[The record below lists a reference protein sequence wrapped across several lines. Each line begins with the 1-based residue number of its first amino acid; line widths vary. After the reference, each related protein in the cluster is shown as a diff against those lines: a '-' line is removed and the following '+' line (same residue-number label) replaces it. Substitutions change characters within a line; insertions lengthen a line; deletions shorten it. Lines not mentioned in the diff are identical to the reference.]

1 MQVHLTQ
8 LIERRA
14 ITPCAFALM
23 LQPAVE
29 ALALM
34 RDRQGNTP
42 TGSVTADSFLID
54 CDTRTIEVRPVG
66 LEPHTGGQATDV
78 AAYGQVLSHML
89 ASMPVRH
96 KRIAR
101 IALMCTDGQLT
112 RWEDARLA
120 LERSESNVI
129 YWALIALIALLLTL
143 LAWLN
148 HTC

>member
-1 MQVHLTQ
+1 MQVPLTR

-14 ITPCAFALM
+14 VTPCAFALM

-34 RDRQGNTP
+34 RDRQGKAP
-42 TGSVTADSFLID
+42 AGSVTTDSFLID
-54 CDTRTIEVRPVG
+54 CDARTVDVRPMG
-66 LEPHTGGQATDV
+66 LEPHTGGQVADV
-78 AAYGQVLSHML
+78 AAYGHALSLVL

-96 KRIAR
+96 RRIAH
-101 IALMCTDGQLT
+101 IAQMCVDGQLT
-112 RWEDARLA
+112 QWEDARLA
-120 LERSESNVI
+120 LERSESKAI
-129 YWALIALIALLLTL
+129 YWALIALIALLLAL

>member
-14 ITPCAFALM
+14 VTPCAFALM

-29 ALALM
+29 AMALM
-34 RDRQGNTP
+34 RDRQGSEP
-42 TGSVTADSFLID
+42 TGSLTPDSFLID
-54 CDTRTIEVRPVG
+54 CDAQTIEVQPVG
-66 LEPHTGGQATDV
+66 HEPHTGGQATDV
-78 AAYGQVLSHML
+78 AAYGLVLSDVL

-96 KRIAR
+96 RRIAR
-101 IALMCTDGQLT
+101 IAQMCIGGKLT

-120 LERSESNVI
+120 LERSESQAI
-129 YWALIALIALLLTL
+129 YWALIALIVLLLAM